1 VRLQALVD
9 DGTLNR
15 TMAREL
21 LEELVQAGG
30 DPVSL
35 AAARGLSQVG
45 DEEALRAA
53 ARGVIAAAPGQLSKW
68 KTGNK
73 GMLGFF
79 MKAFGGRANP
89 ALCNRI
95 VLEELEAA

>member
-1 VRLQALVD
+1 
-9 DGTLNR
+9 
-15 TMAREL
+15 
-21 LEELVQAGG
+21 
-30 DPVSL
+30 
-35 AAARGLSQVG
+35 VG

-79 MKAFGGRANP
+79 MGQVMKAFGGRANP